1 MTEIKVSK
9 NITITIKGQ
18 TFILSDQEAVELLN
32 KLEAAGVGG
41 HTIKYPMNPAPHID
55 YPAWPTPF
63 VPSTPYPT
71 YPGSPIWCNIETAD
85 GRSGISDPNWK
96 DY

>member
-1 MTEIKVSK
+1 MSEIKVSK

-18 TFILSDQEAVELLN
+18 TFILNDQEAVELFN
-32 KLEAAGVGG
+32 KLKGAGLGD
-41 HTIKYPMNPAPHID
+41 HTIKYPMNPVPHID

-71 YPGSPIWCNIETAD
+71 YSPPIWCTIETTHTTTPVSTKFF
-85 GRSGISDPNWK
+85 GTC
-96 DY
+96 

>member
-32 KLEAAGVGG
+32 KLKDAGVND

-63 VPSTPYPT
+63 VPSPPHPT
-71 YPGSPIWCNIETAD
+71 YPGSPIWCNIETAG